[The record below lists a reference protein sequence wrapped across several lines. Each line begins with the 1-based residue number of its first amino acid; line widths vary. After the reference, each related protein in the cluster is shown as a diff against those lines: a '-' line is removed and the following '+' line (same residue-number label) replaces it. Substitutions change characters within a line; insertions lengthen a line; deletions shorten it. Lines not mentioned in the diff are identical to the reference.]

1 MDSEV
6 ALRQSNLAAENAALR
21 AKNDVDAQK
30 LRQLEVLLASIGRDM
45 SRLCIPFGQVQ
56 SRDRRQAKQHRQQLE
71 TKHAKLSQQNRE
83 LLAAARR
90 GGQSGHMSA
99 ANAGGSRQQGY
110 TDSSRQGGAAPPAYS
125 DEEMLSHPAT
135 VRMLD
140 ALLEKEDAIAALR
153 NDVAKLQS
161 SLHELDPQ
169 RLAVSTGALRR
180 ELELVEAQEALRRA
194 ETEQV
199 CHRTASLRARCAQL
213 VERAAALRREKL
225 NMAYI
230 GNGLLEK
237 VYTLLQ
243 TERDELTEGI
253 ADVFRHNQQMA
264 LLAAE
269 QSRWQSSAK
278 EQISR
283 LIHRHRLLRS
293 HTEGLRSL
301 LGAYIQKRA
310 GLRDVE
316 FDMEER
322 ITAIK
327 QDMAKLQTASD
338 KLRAT
343 NAAATTLLGLLAMQ
357 QREQD
362 SDTDLDP
369 IPPELKT
376 KDGRDVSQLLGSVRT
391 VEAAIVEAGGER
403 AWEEMAEVLWRVR
416 QQIGEKLM
424 PPAQVLR
431 TEIALVEI
439 EIANTKELLEQ
450 QQSLGDVL
458 VKKRAAA
465 TADVTELLESSLEL
479 AVSMSELDALDRR
492 CQQLGEMRRV
502 MEANPG
508 SWRKTWDSLTQ
519 EQRKRSKQ

>member
-1 MDSEV
+1 MDHEAAS
-6 ALRQSNLAAENAALR
+6 ALAAENAALR
-21 AKNDVDAQK
+21 AKNDADARK

-45 SRLCIPFGQVQ
+45 GRLCIPFGQVQ
-56 SRDRRQAKQHRQQLE
+56 SRDQRQVKRHMLQLE
-71 TKHAKLSQQNRE
+71 AKHAQLSQQNRE
-83 LLAAARR
+83 LIAAARK
-90 GGQSGHMSA
+90 GGQPDAISFAG
-99 ANAGGSRQQGY
+99 AGGNRQQGY
-110 TDSSRQGGAAPPAYS
+110 ADSSRQGDTAAAAYS

-140 ALLEKEDAIAALR
+140 ALLEKEDTVAALR
-153 NDVAKLQS
+153 KDVAKMQS

-169 RLAVSTGALRR
+169 RLAVSMGALRR

-199 CHRTASLRARCAQL
+199 YHRMTSLKASGAQL

-225 NMAYI
+225 NMSYI
-230 GNGLLEK
+230 GNGFLEK

-243 TERDELTEGI
+243 TERDELTESI
-253 ADVFRHNQQMA
+253 ADLFQHNQQMA
-264 LLAAE
+264 LLAEE
-269 QSRWQSSAK
+269 QSRWQLTAK
-278 EQISR
+278 EQIGR

-301 LGAYIQKRA
+301 LGAYIKKRA
-310 GLRDVE
+310 GLREVE

-322 ITAIK
+322 IKAIK
-327 QDMAKLQTASD
+327 YDTEKLQTAND

-343 NAAATTLLGLLAMQ
+343 NAAATTLLGLLNMQ
-357 QREQD
+357 QREQGNY
-362 SDTDLDP
+362 TDLDP
-369 IPPELKT
+369 IPPELMT

-403 AWEEMAEVLWRVR
+403 AWEDMAEVLWRVR

-424 PPAQVLR
+424 PPAQILR

-458 VKKRAAA
+458 VNKRAAA
-465 TADVTELLESSLEL
+465 TADVTELLESSLAL
-479 AVSMSELDALDRR
+479 AASVSELEALDRR
-492 CQQLGEMRRV
+492 CQQLGEIQR
-502 MEANPG
+502 ALDADPG
-508 SWRKTWDSLTQ
+508 SWRKTRDSLRQ
-519 EQRKRSKQ
+519 EQRRRSTK